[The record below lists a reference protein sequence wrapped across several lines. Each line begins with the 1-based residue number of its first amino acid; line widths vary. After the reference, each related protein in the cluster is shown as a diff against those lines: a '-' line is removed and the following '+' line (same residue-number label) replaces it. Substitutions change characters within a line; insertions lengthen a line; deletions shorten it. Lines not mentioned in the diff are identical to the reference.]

1 MCNNHRTLWYNSVA
15 SETTLSLPQSS
26 KLLPSAEDIIWLFTW
41 TRSHTEQS
49 TELVIRP
56 PEKLTIEWANR
67 RISIGKSRNTA
78 LWFLNSPIHTIDS
91 SSIPYII
98 RILNTLTFEELKL
111 FISLSDHELSRHD
124 NDIFNLSYEQN
135 CLLMSHLFGNTYAY
149 NYPVWMEKLW
159 KMYSNKK
166 QFDQQK
172 AQIKQKIKTVLHIEW
187 YSTKESY
194 TKKFEELTRQ
204 SLQYNTIY

>member
-1 MCNNHRTLWYNSVA
+1 MA
-15 SETTLSLPQSS
+15 SEATLSLPQSQP
-26 KLLPSAEDIIWLFTW
+26 LLPSAEDIIWLFMWARTIP
-41 TRSHTEQS
+41 EQQTKS
-49 TELVIRP
+49 VMIAS
-56 PEKLTIEWANR
+56 EKLTAESAKQ
-67 RISIGKSRNTA
+67 RITLGKVRNTA

-111 FISLSDHELSRHD
+111 FINLSDHELSRQD

-149 NYPVWMEKLW
+149 DFPEWMEKLW

-172 AQIKQKIKTVLHIEW
+172 AQIKQKIKSVLHNEW

-194 TKKFEELTRQ
+194 TKKFEELAKQ
-204 SLQYNTIY
+204 SLQYSKLY